1 MPLLLFLLGLLP
13 FAVGGLMNWAML
25 AYPDVL
31 PPFSL
36 IAILFLLI
44 WGAIAF
50 FARPCVAGVRTLAVC
65 LNLAAGI
72 DLILGGV
79 PELVLGAYWSNPAGL
94 WAQLYYLPL
103 MNLGFTLTPWSH
115 SVFPAYCTAFLLMLA
130 ATFLGARWR
139 KS

>member
-1 MPLLLFLLGLLP
+1 MPEIGKGGHGMPLLLFLLGLLP

-50 FARPCVAGVRTLAVC
+50 FVRPRVAGVRTLAVC

-72 DLILGGV
+72 NLILVGV
-79 PELVLGAYWSNPAGL
+79 QELVLGAYWSN
-94 WAQLYYLPL
+94 
-103 MNLGFTLTPWSH
+103 
-115 SVFPAYCTAFLLMLA
+115 
-130 ATFLGARWR
+130 RWR
-139 KS
+139 KP

>member
-72 DLILGGV
+72 DLILVGV
-79 PELVLGAYWSNPAGL
+79 QELVLGAYWSNPAL
-94 WAQLYYLPL
+94 SLI
-103 MNLGFTLTPWSH
+103 H
-115 SVFPAYCTAFLLMLA
+115 I
-130 ATFLGARWR
+130 
-139 KS
+139 

>member
-50 FARPCVAGVRTLAVC
+50 FARP
-65 LNLAAGI
+65 
-72 DLILGGV
+72 
-79 PELVLGAYWSNPAGL
+79 
-94 WAQLYYLPL
+94 
-103 MNLGFTLTPWSH
+103 
-115 SVFPAYCTAFLLMLA
+115 
-130 ATFLGARWR
+130 
-139 KS
+139 

>member
-72 DLILGGV
+72 DLILVGV
-79 PELVLGAYWSNPAGL
+79 QELVLGAYWSNPAGL
-94 WAQLYYLPL
+94 
-103 MNLGFTLTPWSH
+103 GRSFTI
-115 SVFPAYCTAFLLMLA
+115 C
-130 ATFLGARWR
+130 R
-139 KS
+139 

>member
-72 DLILGGV
+72 DLILVGSSWAPTGV
-79 PELVLGAYWSNPAGL
+79 IRPVFGRS
-94 WAQLYYLPL
+94 
-103 MNLGFTLTPWSH
+103 FTI
-115 SVFPAYCTAFLLMLA
+115 C
-130 ATFLGARWR
+130 R
-139 KS
+139 